1 MLPVVRCEM
10 ALGRLDE
17 AVEAPGVF
25 VLVREAAVLDFFA
38 PSLLVGF
45 AELVAGALDPVD
57 ARLSI
62 VVARQSQ

>member
-10 ALGRLDE
+10 ALGRLE

-25 VLVREAAVLDFFA
+25 VFAREAVVLAFFA
-38 PSLLVGF
+38 SSPLEGF

-62 VVARQSQ
+62 VDARQRQ

>member
-1 MLPVVRCEM
+1 MLLPVVRCEM
-10 ALGRLDE
+10 ALGRLE
-17 AVEAPGVF
+17 AVEAPGVL
-25 VLVREAAVLDFFA
+25 VLVREAAVVDFFA
-38 PSLLVGF
+38 SSLLVGF